1 MTSSILGALTR
12 QQNGAAAQTAPKT
25 DVKRLVDLVK
35 TARNP
40 QAMLAQ
46 MMGNN
51 PAMAQAQ
58 ALIRES
64 GGDPQKAFFA
74 LAKKQGIDPNEIL
87 KLLQ

>member
-1 MTSSILGALTR
+1 
-12 QQNGAAAQTAPKT
+12 
-25 DVKRLVDLVK
+25 
-35 TARNP
+35 
-40 QAMLAQ
+40 MLAQ